1 MRSMGL
7 LGDEV
12 VELFLRNNTISVSIG
27 SLDHGLEDL
36 IVGQFSQILGNFSEF
51 LKSDES

>member
-1 MRSMGL
+1 MRSMSL

-12 VELFLRNNTISVSIG
+12 VELFLRDNAISVSIG

-36 IVGQFSQILGNFSEF
+36 VVGEFSQVLGDLSEF
-51 LKSDES
+51 LEADES